1 MWDDFTQGHLPRAG
15 THMRVAQGR
24 DCTEEKPWPNFMR
37 TRSVVFLSPQAL
49 DSSICCAIATSLWYQ
64 MWPQEFIWG
73 SPLTKL
79 PCWVKSGF
87 PEPHRRRIKD
97 HIHDPRGLVSLPS
110 WDSKHTIFHVSSLI
124 SYWLKKSD
132 MFLRITSSLKK
143 PWQNSSSGIIRLLL
157 SFSLSLPY
165 A

>member
-1 MWDDFTQGHLPRAG
+1 MTSPRDTSHVQALTWEWPKVEIVQKKNHDPISWGHVL
-15 THMRVAQGR
+15 T
-24 DCTEEKPWPNFMR
+24 
-37 TRSVVFLSPQAL
+37 VVFLSPQAL